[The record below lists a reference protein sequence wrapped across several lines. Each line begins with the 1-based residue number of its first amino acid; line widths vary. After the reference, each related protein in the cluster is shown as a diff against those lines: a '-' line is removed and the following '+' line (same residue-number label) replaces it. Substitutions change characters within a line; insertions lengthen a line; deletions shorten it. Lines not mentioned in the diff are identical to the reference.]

1 MTKLFPVNRVV
12 LILHAAFVV
21 ATAAVVFV
29 AALQGSL
36 PHAWQPAAALA
47 ATVLGGLA
55 AASATTI
62 KFLDGS
68 QKSEALQAAPPVPEQ
83 LDPQTWLHI
92 RQSLPAAA
100 SQEAQIADAVD
111 ASQPEAAT

>member
-21 ATAAVVFV
+21 ATAAAVFV

-36 PHAWQPAAALA
+36 PHAWQPNVALA

-68 QKSEALQAAPPVPEQ
+68 QKSEALQAAAPVAEPYLEQPDYLPEHALSPVQ
-83 LDPQTWLHI
+83 PLRPEPTPDA
-92 RQSLPAAA
+92 PAE
-100 SQEAQIADAVD
+100 SAQ
-111 ASQPEAAT
+111 